1 MWKCG
6 KCEKCGKCLPA
17 RKPLAGGPGNAEA
30 ETGDDVIMKCGN
42 VVNVRNVVNACG
54 PGRRDG

>member
-30 ETGDDVIMKCGN
+30 ETGGN
-42 VVNVRNVVNACG
+42 VKMWRCG
-54 PGRRDG
+54 KCENGG